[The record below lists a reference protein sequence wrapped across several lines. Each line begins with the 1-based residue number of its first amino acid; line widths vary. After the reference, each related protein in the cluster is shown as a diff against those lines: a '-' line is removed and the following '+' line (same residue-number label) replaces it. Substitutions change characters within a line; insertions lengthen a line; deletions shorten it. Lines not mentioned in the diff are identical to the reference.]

1 MYVKL
6 TDGSLVTVIPADPAT
21 GALRLGDVNVALTS
35 RSYTLNISAD
45 KIAEWGVQA
54 IDGGKMAGPFAK
66 YDPTSGID
74 TVTDG
79 AAGISIMCSGSAI
92 TVSADAT
99 LTVADMA
106 GNVLLSTKVAAG
118 QAAQTGLKA
127 GAYIVRAEGK
137 DGAAVV
143 RKFIIR

>member
-1 MYVKL
+1 
-6 TDGSLVTVIPADPAT
+6 
-21 GALRLGDVNVALTS
+21 
-35 RSYTLNISAD
+35 
-45 KIAEWGVQA
+45 
-54 IDGGKMAGPFAK
+54 MAGPFAK

-74 TVTDG
+74 TVADG
-79 AAGISIMCSGSAI
+79 ATGISIMCSGSAI

-106 GNVLLSTKVAAG
+106 GNVLLGTKVAAG
-118 QAAQTGLKA
+118 QAVQTGLKA